1 MWSSYII
8 PFLTILFSYFLGLFS
23 NKATKKDEV
32 DLKRYE
38 TFYVPFMS
46 KTMHLSYS
54 KQKHSKLPL
63 HIRQEFTKLIME
75 NIQYLGKDSS
85 EIIPEYYYLSA
96 EIITLEFDKSLHDI
110 EYDFERV
117 YQNLEVAILQEA
129 ESLSKSLKYPN
140 LARVILN
147 DIKSKSKN

>member
-1 MWSSYII
+1 M
-8 PFLTILFSYFLGLFS
+8 
-23 NKATKKDEV
+23 V

-63 HIRQEFTKLIME
+63 HIRREFTNLIME

-85 EIIPEYYYLSA
+85 KIIPEYYYLSA
-96 EIITLEFDKSLHDI
+96 EIITLELDKRLPDI
-110 EYDFERV
+110 ESDLERV
-117 YQNLEVAILQEA
+117 YQNLEIAILQEA

-147 DIKSKSKN
+147 DIESKIKN

>member
-1 MWSSYII
+1 MWSGYII

-23 NKATKKDEV
+23 NKATKKDVV

-63 HIRQEFTKLIME
+63 HIRREFTNLIME

-85 EIIPEYYYLSA
+85 KIIPEYYYLSA
-96 EIITLEFDKSLHDI
+96 EIITLELDKRLPDI
-110 EYDFERV
+110 ESDLERV
-117 YQNLEVAILQEA
+117 YQNLEIAILQEA

-147 DIKSKSKN
+147 DIESKIKN